1 MCTGLKGSQDSHK
14 LHMQSTSFATRSAFF
29 MRLNLLPRQGG
40 WCHLRCS
47 WTAGIGL
54 SCHYR
59 WAQVS
64 HKSCVTSSSLNSPLK
79 WLRTSPMGRR
89 QPCMDKWVSP
99 HPSSHKSHVPLSQSV
114 SEGVPRPW
122 GALLSRYPLKSGSY
136 HLRKKNNQTDKSTS
150 ETQMDFLHS
159 FLSAQS
165 FPFLLPHFCGKMSLK
180 SSPDLTFSNPFIS
193 WLPSWNQPRIFPFP
207 FISPSISYLDF
218 PFLHMYQDYG
228 YILLFFNSLRVGGLI
243 CSMILSTVV
252 TGIVGASIFP
262 NMALVRFLK
271 KKR

>member
-64 HKSCVTSSSLNSPLK
+64 HRSCVTSPSLNSPLK
-79 WLRTSPMGRR
+79 WLKTSPMGRR

-136 HLRKKNNQTDKSTS
+136 HLRKKIIKPTKALLRHRWISCILSLVLNLFPFFFLTSVEKWASNPPLTWLSQIHLYPDCQAEINQEFFLFPS
-150 ETQMDFLHS
+150 FLH
-159 FLSAQS
+159 L
-165 FPFLLPHFCGKMSLK
+165 FPTWTFHSSTCIRTMAIFFYSL
-180 SSPDLTFSNPFIS
+180 TA
-193 WLPSWNQPRIFPFP
+193 WEW
-207 FISPSISYLDF
+207 
-218 PFLHMYQDYG
+218 G
-228 YILLFFNSLRVGGLI
+228 V
-243 CSMILSTVV
+243 
-252 TGIVGASIFP
+252 
-262 NMALVRFLK
+262 
-271 KKR
+271 